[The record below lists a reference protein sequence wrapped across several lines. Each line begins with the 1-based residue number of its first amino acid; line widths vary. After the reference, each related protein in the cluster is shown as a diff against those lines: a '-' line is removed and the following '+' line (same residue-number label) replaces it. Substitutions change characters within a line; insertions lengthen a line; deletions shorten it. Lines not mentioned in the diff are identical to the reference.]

1 MTAAKWTL
9 YVLIAETESAKWPTA
24 SARDYKDTP
33 GMAQD
38 AFDKSGKF
46 RNRIDQLA
54 RSVYHVGRLAQEN
67 HSTNGKNPEPLTAN
81 SIPPGSPS

>member
-1 MTAAKWTL
+1 MLSTVVAL
-9 YVLIAETESAKWPTA
+9 NLWPTA
-24 SARDYKDTP
+24 SSRDYKDTP

-54 RSVYHVGRLAQEN
+54 RMVYWMTPLKPSGPHAQEN
-67 HSTNGKNPEPLTAN
+67 HSTNGKNPEPLTEN